1 MKELVETLVKALV
14 KNPDAVSV
22 TVVEKGSLEIYQ
34 VHVAPEDM
42 GKVIGRKGRIA
53 NAIRTVVKAGVA
65 MDEMQILVPVA
76 VKSKLT
82 EQLKATLL
90 AEIEQN
96 LKRVDHDMS
105 QLDFEANGKLAEQ
118 AKINVQAV
126 APLRA
131 QYEAQKVQMQQMK
144 DKFLADKDHLER
156 LTIGAELNRAPMNR
170 LVTIH
175 IGDDMNELL
184 GGEILV
190 EDGKIVEFRN

>member
-1 MKELVETLVKALV
+1 
-14 KNPDAVSV
+14 
-22 TVVEKGSLEIYQ
+22 
-34 VHVAPEDM
+34 
-42 GKVIGRKGRIA
+42 
-53 NAIRTVVKAGVA
+53 

-105 QLDFEANGKLAEQ
+105 QLE
-118 AKINVQAV
+118 AV

>member
-1 MKELVETLVKALV
+1 M
-14 KNPDAVSV
+14 
-22 TVVEKGSLEIYQ
+22 
-34 VHVAPEDM
+34 
-42 GKVIGRKGRIA
+42 
-53 NAIRTVVKAGVA
+53 
-65 MDEMQILVPVA
+65 
-76 VKSKLT
+76 
-82 EQLKATLL
+82 
-90 AEIEQN
+90 
-96 LKRVDHDMS
+96 
-105 QLDFEANGKLAEQ
+105 AEQ

>member
-1 MKELVETLVKALV
+1 
-14 KNPDAVSV
+14 
-22 TVVEKGSLEIYQ
+22 
-34 VHVAPEDM
+34 
-42 GKVIGRKGRIA
+42 
-53 NAIRTVVKAGVA
+53 

-144 DKFLADKDHLER
+144 DKFER
-156 LTIGAELNRAPMNR
+156 LTIGAELTRAPMNR

>member
-1 MKELVETLVKALV
+1 
-14 KNPDAVSV
+14 
-22 TVVEKGSLEIYQ
+22 
-34 VHVAPEDM
+34 
-42 GKVIGRKGRIA
+42 
-53 NAIRTVVKAGVA
+53 

-118 AKINVQAV
+118 AEINVQAV